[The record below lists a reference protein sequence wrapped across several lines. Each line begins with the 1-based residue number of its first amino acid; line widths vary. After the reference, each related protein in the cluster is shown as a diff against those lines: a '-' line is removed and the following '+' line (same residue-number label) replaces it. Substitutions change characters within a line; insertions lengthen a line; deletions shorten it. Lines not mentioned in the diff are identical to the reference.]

1 MKAHIFLGLMVLC
14 LMQLALAD
22 DPVIDPVVDPVD
34 EPASES
40 EASVFDFTL
49 NKLDFDKGE
58 YLEVTGTADTNVTIT
73 ILNEG
78 RMVFKRSVLLDGKNF
93 ALSHKID
100 LLDPSGPWEITV
112 GDGNTQITKEVSVS
126 QTRESAFLAVTFLSP
141 TPTFFKRT
149 DSIDIILRITDVG
162 QPVDAALVYFWG
174 IDGGKINI
182 PHRDEAIY
190 SYTYRIPENAELGEW
205 GIKAVSFSRRE
216 IASIGGESTIN
227 VIIQPIQL
235 AAKDFEPVERDFYF
249 DSPLNLRVGFFYAD
263 DTTLMDGNVVA
274 VLSQGIRSWELP
286 MQLDEAGY
294 FFVSIPTSALENK
307 VLNVVVKANDGLGN
321 SSEQFVQF
329 EPQGYLS
336 HFLRKNAL
344 FIGLPLIFLIALT
357 VFWYKKSRVFLHKK
371 DLLTGQKK
379 FISLKKKNQQNYFKN
394 RSISRSVFDKNEAEI
409 DIKLRHIELE
419 LEKIAEQEASPK
431 QK

>member
-1 MKAHIFLGLMVLC
+1 
-14 LMQLALAD
+14 
-22 DPVIDPVVDPVD
+22 
-34 EPASES
+34 
-40 EASVFDFTL
+40 
-49 NKLDFDKGE
+49 
-58 YLEVTGTADTNVTIT
+58 
-73 ILNEG
+73 
-78 RMVFKRSVLLDGKNF
+78 
-93 ALSHKID
+93 
-100 LLDPSGPWEITV
+100 
-112 GDGNTQITKEVSVS
+112 
-126 QTRESAFLAVTFLSP
+126 
-141 TPTFFKRT
+141 
-149 DSIDIILRITDVG
+149 
-162 QPVDAALVYFWG
+162 
-174 IDGGKINI
+174 
-182 PHRDEAIY
+182 
-190 SYTYRIPENAELGEW
+190 
-205 GIKAVSFSRRE
+205 
-216 IASIGGESTIN
+216 
-227 VIIQPIQL
+227 
-235 AAKDFEPVERDFYF
+235 
-249 DSPLNLRVGFFYAD
+249 
-263 DTTLMDGNVVA
+263 
-274 VLSQGIRSWELP
+274 P